1 MQCHDGSKSKFT
13 WWGGVLGP
21 RILKHVKCGSCG
33 KGYNGKTGK
42 DNFNGIVIYS
52 VVLGL
57 IGVGFMI
64 VFFALFVVVV
74 LMK

>member
-1 MQCHDGSKSKFT
+1 M
-13 WWGGVLGP
+13 LGP

-52 VVLGL
+52 VVLAVL
-57 IGVGFMI
+57 GVGFMI
-64 VFFALFVVVV
+64 VFFALFAFVM
-74 LMK
+74 LMN